1 MRNILKWLGLVV
13 GFAVS
18 PGFAEEK
25 PVNMDEAA
33 KIVQKELGG
42 RVLGGKTVEEKGSKY
57 HIIRV
62 LTPDGRVQH
71 IKVDSKTG
79 KIIK

>member
-1 MRNILKWLGLVV
+1 MKITLKNIGLAMQLAASSV
-13 GFAVS
+13 FA
-18 PGFAEEK
+18 AEK

-42 RVLGGKTVEEKGSKY
+42 RVLGGKTVEEQGAKY
-57 HIIRV
+57 HIIRI